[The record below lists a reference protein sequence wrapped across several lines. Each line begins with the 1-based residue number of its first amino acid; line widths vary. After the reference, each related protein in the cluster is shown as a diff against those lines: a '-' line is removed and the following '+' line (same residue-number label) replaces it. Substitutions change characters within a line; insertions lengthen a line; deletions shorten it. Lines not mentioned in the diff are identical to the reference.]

1 MLTSLLPHRAGRLT
15 CVLVFVV
22 VLAFTGACT
31 STAEREEPGGDGDG
45 ADGGATTGVCF
56 FMTEVQI
63 MEARDAIQDRME
75 ECVSQEDELDA
86 AIEDCRETPPD
97 ASFTV
102 GECVDC
108 LIELIEGVYQE

>member
-1 MLTSLLPHRAGRLT
+1 
-15 CVLVFVV
+15 
-22 VLAFTGACT
+22 
-31 STAEREEPGGDGDG
+31 
-45 ADGGATTGVCF
+45 
-56 FMTEVQI
+56 
-63 MEARDAIQDRME
+63 ME
-75 ECVSQEDELDA
+75 EGVSQEDELDA